1 MILHAL
7 PSPTHSD
14 THIHTRPHQAQSR
27 RPRPSSEAMMSK
39 TNVPKAD
46 LKKLDSF
53 EEDEETGPPPEPKIY
68 PEEIYTEPAYPVMAN
83 A

>member
-1 MILHAL
+1 MN
-7 PSPTHSD
+7 
-14 THIHTRPHQAQSR
+14 
-27 RPRPSSEAMMSK
+27 K

-46 LKKLDSF
+46 FKKRDSS
-53 EEDEETGPPPEPKIY
+53 EDEEVGPPEARIY

>member
-1 MILHAL
+1 
-7 PSPTHSD
+7 
-14 THIHTRPHQAQSR
+14 
-27 RPRPSSEAMMSK
+27 MSK

-53 EEDEETGPPPEPKIY
+53 EEDEETGPPEPKIY

>member
-1 MILHAL
+1 
-7 PSPTHSD
+7 
-14 THIHTRPHQAQSR
+14 
-27 RPRPSSEAMMSK
+27 MMSK